1 MPELIEAPVVI
12 AAAGSPPKR
21 IEEFVGRA
29 STAGSGLSIARM
41 VSPAGWAEPG
51 QTPEFDEYTLV
62 LAGTL
67 VAESGDG
74 MIEIGAGQALLVRA
88 GEWVR
93 YGTPSPEGAEYISVC
108 VPAFSPELV
117 HRDIGGQESRTGSCP
132 RPWRA

>member
-1 MPELIEAPVVI
+1 MPKLSEAPVVI

-29 STAGSGLSIARM
+29 RTASSGLSIARM

-51 QTPEFDEYTLV
+51 QTPEFGEYTLV

-67 VAESGDG
+67 VAESRKG
-74 MIEIGAGQALLVRA
+74 MFEVGAGQALFVRA

-93 YGTPSPEGAEYISVC
+93 YSTPSPEGAEYISVC
-108 VPAFSPELV
+108 VPAFSPDIV
-117 HRDIGGQESRTGSCP
+117 HRDIGVQRT
-132 RPWRA
+132 A